1 MRAGFCRV
9 EITPDFSTAMAG
21 FDRRTAPSVG
31 VLDSLY
37 VSVLALEDA
46 YGELFLFCS
55 YDLLGVERSLCDS
68 IRGELADNLPVSP
81 DRIWVC
87 ATHTHSAPS
96 CVFSNSKHYDK
107 NYIAQLHQKTVAAAD
122 YARQQLRPVQMAVG
136 VSGVSGVSS
145 RRNQGRA
152 GADFAMPLL
161 KLQFTSDQ
169 EPITICGF
177 RCHPTILDE
186 KNLLFSRDLP
196 GAAAAQ
202 AENGE
207 RILFLNGACGD
218 LSTRFTRTE
227 SSPGELRRIGG
238 ILAKGL
244 NDTVVTPVET
254 VTTIR
259 FSRRQITLSRGA
271 GPEGAQRT
279 QLMDALRELMA
290 QCKDSQMLREYDSRL
305 AVLERQNVTAEPARI
320 VEICAVDLG
329 QLALVGLPFEL
340 DSGDCT
346 VMERTLREVAGKPVY
361 VQCYTGGYDGYLPS
375 GAPLSINSSYEDIAS
390 RYMPESREQVLECA
404 KQCVLETMS

>member
-1 MRAGFCRV
+1 MKAGFSRV
-9 EITPDFSTAMAG
+9 EITPDFSAAMAG

-31 VLDSLY
+31 VLDPLY

-46 YGELFLFCS
+46 SGERFLFCS
-55 YDLLGVERSLCDS
+55 YDVLGVERSLCDS
-68 IRGELADNLPVSP
+68 LRRELAGNLTVSP

-96 CVFSNSKHYDK
+96 CVFSYSKHYDE
-107 NYIAQLHQKTVAAAD
+107 NYIAQLHRKTVAAAEN
-122 YARQQLRPVQMAVG
+122 AIQQLQQAQMAAG

-161 KLQFTSDQ
+161 KVQFTTEQ
-169 EPITICGF
+169 QQITICGF

-196 GAAAAQ
+196 GAVAAQ

-207 RILFLNGACGD
+207 RIFFLNGACGD

-227 SSPGELRRIGG
+227 SSPAELRRIGG

-244 NDTVVTPVET
+244 DETAVTPVDALDG
-254 VTTIR
+254 IR
-259 FSRRQITLSRGA
+259 ASRKQITLSRGA

-279 QLMDALRELMA
+279 ELMDALRQLMA
-290 QCKDSQMLREYDSRL
+290 QCRDSQMLREYDSRL

-320 VEICAVDLG
+320 VEICAVDMGAFTLLG
-329 QLALVGLPFEL
+329 IPFEL

-346 VMERTLREVAGKPVY
+346 VMERALWDVAGKPVY

-375 GAPLSINSSYEDIAS
+375 GAPLTINSSYEDIAS

-404 KQCVLETMS
+404 KQCILEIMS